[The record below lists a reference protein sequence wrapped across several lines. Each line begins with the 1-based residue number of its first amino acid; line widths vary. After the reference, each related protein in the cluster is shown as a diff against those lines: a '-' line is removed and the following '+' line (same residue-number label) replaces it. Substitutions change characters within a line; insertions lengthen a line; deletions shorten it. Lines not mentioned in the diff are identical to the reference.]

1 MLEQDLGQEPII
13 VLKDLNFEVLKAMVE
28 FMYCGETTISQKY
41 LPSLLIAARLFK
53 VRHFFLK
60 LSTLSISFSQSIL
73 QLKFK
78 KFNSELVRI

>member
-53 VRHFFLK
+53 VRFISIFNVLQFSRKKNVCVFF
-60 LSTLSISFSQSIL
+60 
-73 QLKFK
+73 
-78 KFNSELVRI
+78 